1 MRKIFADAS
10 AFGLNN
16 GDTVTIT
23 LFYKIGQE
31 RTTTYQNRL
40 ITFKETIEI
49 TNNKLE
55 IELFENDKLPITSY
69 YELNVKG
76 VKFRFQLNFSEDNLT
91 HELISLIQLGSN
103 DGIAYI
109 YNDELVFEN
118 DFIKKIELRLTNQEP
133 YFTENQE
140 RVFNFFVFYADYV
153 HGTERT
159 IDLEKSLDIQL
170 SKIGVQIGK

>member
-1 MRKIFADAS
+1 MRKIFANAS
-10 AFGLNN
+10 AFGLAD
-16 GDTVTIT
+16 GETVTIT
-23 LFYKIGQE
+23 LLNKVGQE
-31 RTTTYQNRL
+31 LTTTYQNKL
-40 ITFKETIEI
+40 ISFKENITIS
-49 TNNKLE
+49 NNKLE
-55 IELFENDKLPITSY
+55 VELYENDKLPIISF
-69 YELNVKG
+69 YELLVKG
-76 VKFRFQLNFSEDNLT
+76 VKFRFQLNSSEDNLI

-109 YNDELVFEN
+109 HNDELVFEN
-118 DFIKKIELRLTNQEP
+118 DFIKKIELRLTNQES

-170 SKIGVQIGK
+170 SKTGVQIGK

>member
-1 MRKIFADAS
+1 MRKIFADVS

-23 LFYKIGQE
+23 LFNKIGQE
-31 RTTTYQNRL
+31 LTTTYQNRL

-76 VKFRFQLNFSEDNLT
+76 VKFRFQLNSSEDNLI
-91 HELISLIQLGSN
+91 HELTSLLQLGSN
-103 DGIAYI
+103 DGIAYLH
-109 YNDELVFEN
+109 NDELVFED
-118 DFIKKIELRLTNQEP
+118 DFIKKFELKLTNQEP
-133 YFTENQE
+133 YFSENQE

-153 HGTERT
+153 HKIKGT
-159 IDLEKSLDIQL
+159 IDLSKSLDKHL
-170 SKIGVQIGK
+170 SKIGVNIGN

>member
-1 MRKIFADAS
+1 MRKIFADAN

-16 GDTVTIT
+16 GESVTIT
-23 LFYKIGQE
+23 LLNKIGQDL
-31 RTTTYQNRL
+31 TTTYQNKL
-40 ITFKETIEI
+40 ITFKGVIEI
-49 TNNKLE
+49 IDNKLE
-55 IELFENDKLPITSY
+55 VELFENDKLQVMSY
-69 YELNVKG
+69 YELNAKG
-76 VKFRFQLNFSEDNLT
+76 IKFRFQLNSSKDNLT

-109 YNDELVFEN
+109 HNDELVFED
-118 DFIKKIELRLTNQEP
+118 DFIKKIDLRLANQEP

-159 IDLEKSLDIQL
+159 IDLEKSLDIKL
-170 SKIGVQIGK
+170 SEIGVQIGK

>member
-1 MRKIFADAS
+1 MRKIFADVS

-23 LFYKIGQE
+23 LFNKIGQE
-31 RTTTYQNRL
+31 LTTTYQNRL

-76 VKFRFQLNFSEDNLT
+76 VKFRFQLNSSEDNLI

-109 YNDELVFEN
+109 YNDELVFED
-118 DFIKKIELRLTNQEP
+118 DFIKKIELRLINQEP

-170 SKIGVQIGK
+170 SKIGV

>member
-1 MRKIFADAS
+1 MRKIFADTS

-16 GDTVTIT
+16 GDKVTIT
-23 LFYKIGQE
+23 LFNKVGQE
-31 RTTTYQNRL
+31 LTTTYQNRL

-76 VKFRFQLNFSEDNLT
+76 VKFRFQLNSSEDNLV

-109 YNDELVFEN
+109 YNDELVFED

-140 RVFNFFVFYADYV
+140 RVFNFLIFYADYV

-159 IDLEKSLDIQL
+159 IDLEKSLDKNL
-170 SKIGVQIGK
+170 SKIGV